1 MRKLTRNFEQV
12 CSEGTLP
19 SMLML
24 VHGYSG
30 VLFFLVRSFLLS
42 IQYISFMLLIMNQV
56 GKTLIVNEVH
66 KPLAKS
72 HGNYVSGKFD
82 QFLSASPYSAVIQV
96 CPPPLPTSATRSKI
110 YDLHPRRH

>member
-1 MRKLTRNFEQV
+1 MDIQ
-12 CSEGTLP
+12 
-19 SMLML
+19 
-24 VHGYSG
+24 GYFFFPF
-30 VLFFLVRSFLLS
+30 VLSPASLLS

-96 CPPPLPTSATRSKI
+96 CPPPLPTSATCSRI